1 MLSIAVE
8 VLLCAKGCGQ
18 KDTWFLIQL
27 LLKGVVFSFL
37 FCGQKSLIAS
47 QQINTRQE
55 VSVVDDM
62 QN

>member
-1 MLSIAVE
+1 VLSIAVE

-37 FCGQKSLIAS
+37 FCGQNLIAS